1 MQKSITKFL
10 ILTII
15 LTAALSVNYLF
26 AAWTGPTQAP
36 PEGNT
41 STPIH
46 VGSTDQVKDGGL
58 SLEGLSVFGGGYFQ
72 GNVGIGGIEM
82 LTPTEALEVE
92 GNVRATSFLYS
103 SDRRLK
109 KNIKPISG
117 LENILKLQGVS
128 FNWKKDEAS
137 DIGLIAQDVEKV
149 LPELV
154 STNPITDLKSI
165 KYGNLTAV
173 LVEAVKEQQRQID
186 NQNIEIQILKSEL
199 ELLKNSQR

>member
-1 MQKSITKFL
+1 MPKSLIKFL

-26 AAWTGPTQAP
+26 AAWVGPTQAP
-36 PEGNT
+36 PGGNA

-46 VGSTDQVKDGGL
+46 IGSTNQVKDGGL
-58 SLEGLSVFGGGYFQ
+58 SVNSLSVFGNGWFQ
-72 GNVGIGGIEM
+72 GDVS
-82 LTPTEALEVE
+82 
-92 GNVRATSFLYS
+92 ATSFLYS
-103 SDRRLK
+103 SDMRLK

-128 FNWKKDEAS
+128 FNWKKDEVS

-154 STNPITDLKSI
+154 STNPTTDLKSI

-173 LVEAVKEQQRQID
+173 LIEAVKDQQHQID
-186 NQNIEIQILKSEL
+186 NQNTEIQILKSEI
-199 ELLKNSQR
+199 ESLKNSQR